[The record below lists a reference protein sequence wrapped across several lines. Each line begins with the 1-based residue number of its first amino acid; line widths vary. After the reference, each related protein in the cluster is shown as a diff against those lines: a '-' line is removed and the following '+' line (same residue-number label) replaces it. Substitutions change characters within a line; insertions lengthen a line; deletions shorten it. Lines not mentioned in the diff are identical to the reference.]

1 MRASLAKSTP
11 PSRRV
16 RSAPGAC
23 LSASFLLVV
32 ASLPGPAMADNFAD
46 VHYDA
51 GDDALVVT
59 MQYRGTNPDHRFS
72 LRWGRCTDAP
82 KGGGRQIVAEV
93 IDSRWRDA
101 AQRDFVT
108 TTRFPLHDV
117 NCRPAKVTLRSAP
130 RFYATVQ
137 VPARAAAP
145 P

>member
-1 MRASLAKSTP
+1 MRTSSAKATSSSRCVRRNTVGLSVSLW
-11 PSRRV
+11 V
-16 RSAPGAC
+16 V
-23 LSASFLLVV
+23 VV
-32 ASLPGPAMADNFAD
+32 AIPRLAVADNFAD

-72 LRWGRCTDAP
+72 LRWGRCKDAP
-82 KGGGRQIVAEV
+82 NGGGRQIGAEV
-93 IDSRWRDA
+93 IDSQWRDA

-108 TTRFPLHDV
+108 TTRFPLRDV
-117 NCRPAKVTLRSAP
+117 SCRPATVTLRSAP
-130 RFYATVQ
+130 RFYFSVP